1 MLDTALYNL
10 TRNCNLRCKHC
21 SVVAGIPLQNELT
34 FIQIIESFK
43 KLKEWGTKTII
54 LMGGEPFIKPRI
66 LDLIL
71 IASELFENVHIETNA
86 MVSPINFIDYIKNN
100 NVKNLTIFVSVEDS
114 SREYNDRI
122 RGEGHLEQAII
133 FIKRLK
139 QEGIPVAIRATLF
152 SDNDYKGI
160 INLSKELGVQ
170 LIFVRFLQQ
179 GRGRQ
184 LDLMPDTKR
193 LKEVYEIIKKTD
205 NVQISDCQYYIYDI
219 GLLEKFH
226 NKFKDE
232 SGICQVLRKA
242 RIIVDSDGSIYP
254 CVMLLEKKYK
264 LGNILKDSMEEV
276 IERYNKLID
285 KWKKLKISKT
295 CKQCKY
301 FEFCNGGC
309 FFLHKENKIIGDP
322 SCPIKESEGDRSD
335 FTE

>member
-1 MLDTALYNL
+1 MFDIALYNL

-43 KLKEWGTKTII
+43 KLKAWGIKTII
-54 LMGGEPFIKPRI
+54 LMGGEPFIKQRI

-71 IASELFENVHIETNA
+71 IASELFDNVHIETNA
-86 MVSPINFIDYIKNN
+86 MVVPVNIIEYIKSNN
-100 NVKNLTIFVSVEDS
+100 IKNLTIFVSIEDS
-114 SREYNDRI
+114 NKEYNDNI
-122 RGEGHLEQAII
+122 RGEGHLEQAVV

-139 QEGIPVAIRATLF
+139 QEGISVAIRATLF

-160 INLSKELGVQ
+160 INLANELGVQ
-170 LIFVRFLQQ
+170 VVFVRFLQE

-184 LDLMPDTKR
+184 LDLMPDKNR
-193 LKEVYEIIKKTD
+193 LREVYDVIKKS
-205 NVQISDCQYYIYDI
+205 NNAKISDCQYYIYDI
-219 GLLEKFH
+219 ELLEKFH
-226 NKFKDE
+226 MKFKDE
-232 SGICQVLRKA
+232 GGICQVLRKS

-264 LGNILKDSMEEV
+264 IGNILKDSKEKV
-276 IERYNKLID
+276 TERYNKLID
-285 KWKKLKISKT
+285 KWKKLKISET

-309 FFLHKENKIIGDP
+309 FFLHKENKIIEDP
-322 SCPIKESEGDRSD
+322 SCPIQNNIK
-335 FTE
+335 